1 LGRPRDAKPVRYVG
15 PFLVSMFVASVATV
29 SAPALASDP
38 PPLEAG
44 QHFTVD
50 PVADG
55 VAIGASA
62 GFSLFLGLILGTG
75 EIRPNAITP
84 GAENQLLGIDRIAV
98 TQRLDPHASLY
109 SDIGLGVAIGYA
121 VLDTGLSGWR
131 DGWDALLIDG
141 LLYAES
147 GAIAQVLT
155 DVTKIAVRRPRP
167 IDYINC
173 ASGTSPGGCTSTDLE
188 LSFWSG
194 HAAGVSAVAATAT
207 YLAFV
212 RSPGTPRPWITL
224 VAGTLLTGFVSYE
237 RVRAGAH
244 FPTDVIVGAMAGASV
259 GVIVPHVHRHPQEAP
274 KVWLGLVPA
283 SSGHGG
289 SVTFQGL
296 F

>member
-1 LGRPRDAKPVRYVG
+1 MASRHVG
-15 PFLVSMFVASVATV
+15 PLLVGVAVAV
-29 SAPALASDP
+29 FANAPARAQASDP
-38 PPLEAG
+38 PPLEEG

-62 GFSLFLGLILGTG
+62 GFSTFLGLILSTG
-75 EIRPNAITP
+75 EIRPQAITP
-84 GAENQLLGIDRIAV
+84 GAQNQLLAIDRLAV
-98 TQRLDPHASLY
+98 TQRLDPNAAIY

-147 GAIAQVLT
+147 GAITQVLT

-167 IDYINC
+167 IDYIHCSN
-173 ASGTSPGGCTSTDLE
+173 GTSPSGCASTDLE

-194 HAAGVSAVAATAT
+194 HAAGVAAVSSTAT

-212 RSPGTPRPWITL
+212 RSPHTPRPWITL
-224 VAGTLLTGFVSYE
+224 IAGTLLTGFVSYE

-274 KVWLGLVPA
+274 KVWLGLAPA
-283 SSGHGG
+283 SNGRGG
-289 SVTFQGL
+289 NLTLQG
-296 F
+296 FF